1 MKKASGFT
9 LVEIAVVLIIIG
21 LLLGG
26 VLKGQELIVQAKIR
40 NAVTDL
46 NGVTAAVYGYQD
58 RYRQVPGDDNTAATR
73 WTNTTNIAPTGATAG
88 NRVIDSVLSG
98 VCLSDKTEEN
108 CLFWKQLRNAG
119 LIVGDLQSAASPS
132 NSSGGFLHVQ
142 DGVFGASGLKGPVI
156 CSTNLSGKIAEAI
169 DNQLDDGKPGSGSVL
184 AGEESSGINTTSLAT
199 NYVDAG
205 NKIYTLCKKI

>member
-1 MKKASGFT
+1 MKRMTGFT

-58 RYRQVPGDDNTAATR
+58 RYRQVPGDDKTAGAR
-73 WTNTTNIAPTGATAG
+73 WTNVSNIDASGANAG
-88 NRVIDSVLSG
+88 NRVVNSSTTIACASND
-98 VCLSDKTEEN
+98 TTYEN

-119 LIVGDLQSAASPS
+119 LIVGDLESAASPS
-132 NSSGGFLHVQ
+132 NSSGGVLHIQSPTAFSIPGFFV
-142 DGVFGASGLKGPVI
+142 
-156 CSTNLSGKIAEAI
+156 CSTNLPSKIAEAI
-169 DNQLDDGKPGSGSVL
+169 DNQIDDGKPNSGSIL
-184 AGEESSGINTTSLAT
+184 ANEESQGFSSTNLPA
-199 NYVDAG
+199 NYVDDG
-205 NKIYTLCKKI
+205 KKVFILCKKI

>member
-58 RYRQVPGDDNTAATR
+58 RYRQVPGDDNTAAAR
-73 WTNTTNIAPTGATAG
+73 WPAVGTISAAGNGDG
-88 NRVIDSVLSG
+88 NRVVGATLTAAAACAPIG
-98 VCLSDKTEEN
+98 TGEN
-108 CLFWKQLRNAG
+108 CLFWNHLRRSG
-119 LIVGDLQSAASPS
+119 LIIGDLVSAESPL
-132 NSSGGFLHVQ
+132 NSSGGYLHTQ
-142 DGVFGASGLKGPVI
+142 TGAFGSTVLVVCA
-156 CSTNLSGKIAEAI
+156 TNLSGKIAGAI
-169 DNQLDDGKPGSGSVL
+169 DTQIDDGNPTRGTVR
-184 AGEESSGINTTSLAT
+184 AGTGLAT
-199 NYVDAG
+199 DTAAAAYVDDG
-205 NKIYTLCKKI
+205 NATYTLCKAI